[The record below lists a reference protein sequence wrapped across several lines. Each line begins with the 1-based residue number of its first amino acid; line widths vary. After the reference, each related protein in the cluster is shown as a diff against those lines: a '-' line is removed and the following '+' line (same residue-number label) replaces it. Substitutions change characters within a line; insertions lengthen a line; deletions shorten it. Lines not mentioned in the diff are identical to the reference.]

1 MKTATVKEVGNVRK
15 WEGAKGD
22 VYYHFITLD
31 NGDKGSI
38 GKKTPGAI
46 KAGDK
51 LEYTIEGDKIKQV
64 MPQRQGSSNK
74 PSTAA
79 MALAFS
85 KDIAIAYLA
94 KTDKEVS
101 MDQLAERTM
110 TIAAKFHDW
119 VKERE

>member
-15 WEGAKGD
+15 WEGPRGD
-22 VYYHFITLD
+22 VYYHFIELD

-38 GKKTPGAI
+38 GKRSAGAI
-46 KAGDK
+46 KPGDK
-51 LEYTIEGDKIKQV
+51 IDYTIEGGKIKQV
-64 MPQRQGSSNK
+64 MPQRQGFGNK

-79 MALAFS
+79 MSLAYS

-94 KTDKEVS
+94 KTDKEVT
-101 MDQLAERTM
+101 MEQLAERTM

-119 VKERE
+119 IKERE